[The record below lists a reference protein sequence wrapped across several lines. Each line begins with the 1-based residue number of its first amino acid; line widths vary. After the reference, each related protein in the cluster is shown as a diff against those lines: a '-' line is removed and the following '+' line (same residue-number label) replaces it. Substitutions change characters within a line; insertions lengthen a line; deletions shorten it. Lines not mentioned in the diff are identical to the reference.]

1 MSFNPQKPW
10 YKQKAV
16 WGGIIA
22 LLAAVGGVFGY
33 AIAPELQGELAEHAV
48 AIATAVGGVLAIIG
62 GLGSKDGGK

>member
-1 MSFNPQKPW
+1 MSYNPETPW

-33 AIAPELQGELAEHAV
+33 AIAPEMQGELAEHAV

-62 GLGSKDGGK
+62 GLGKSGGK